1 MLVNLPHRHLP
12 AFHGVTL
19 FTICPELALVDI
31 SVAVRALLA
40 DIREDWLHVTL
51 GASDILVHTAQRKSG
66 LTMVEFRL
74 VANWFPA
81 IQRVA
86 VLAGY
91 VEWAMGATR
100 TRGPIGRRSHGRCDQ
115 NA

>member
-1 MLVNLPHRHLP
+1 VLINLLHRHLP
-12 AFHGVTL
+12 ALYGVAL
-19 FTICPELALVDI
+19 FTICAELALVDI
-31 SVAVRALLA
+31 GVAVCALLA
-40 DIREDWLHVTL
+40 DIREDRLHVTL
-51 GASDILVHTAQRKSG
+51 RAGDILVHTAQRKSG

-86 VLAGY
+86 VLAGQ
-91 VEWAMGATR
+91 VEWAVGATR
-100 TRGPIGRRSHGRCDQ
+100 TRGPICRRSHGRCDQ